1 MFGNVSEVTIAQNL
15 TFALLIIG
23 GAFLFTLI
31 LFKLHER

>member
-1 MFGNVSEVTIAQNL
+1 MFGNVNEITIAQNL
-15 TFALLIIG
+15 TIALLMIG